1 MKAAGAGF
9 PYTGGMPRQPTVLVV
24 DDDPSIRQTMEAIV
38 RSAGMK
44 PLTAPSGEEGL
55 AALRRNSVD
64 ILLLDV
70 QLPGMGGLDV
80 LRQVRETHPDVGVIM
95 VSVVK
100 EIPIAVE
107 AIKLG
112 ALDYVTKDFSPG
124 ELSAR
129 VSKSLEQLRAARE
142 LAWLREEVAAR
153 GNKPMVVG
161 SSAAIASVVAVAD
174 KVAPKPVTVLITG
187 ESGTGKEVLARY
199 IHQRSDRALGPFV
212 AVNLPAIPSELV
224 ESALF
229 GHEKGSFTGAT
240 RQSYGKF
247 ELANGGTLFL
257 DEIGELKLDLQA
269 KLLRALQER
278 EIERVGAARPIPIDV
293 RVIAATNRQLERLI
307 AQGRF
312 REDLY
317 WRLKVVPI
325 ELPPLRAR
333 REDIRDLAQHYL
345 GRFAAAYGRPPQT
358 LTGGAV
364 AQLEHY
370 GWPGNIRE
378 LENLVERLVVV
389 CDAPVVDETDLPLEI
404 TVGAGLAQ
412 EAERE
417 ATYDSAMAAFEK
429 GYLRKALARS
439 GYNRRRAAE
448 QLGIGYSTL
457 KAKLKHYG
465 VSKVAENEPDDD

>member
-1 MKAAGAGF
+1 
-9 PYTGGMPRQPTVLVV
+9 MPRQPTVLVV
-24 DDDPSIRQTMEAIV
+24 DDDSSIRQTMEAIV
-38 RSAGMK
+38 CSAGMK
-44 PLTAPSGEEGL
+44 PLSAASGEEGL
-55 AALRRNSVD
+55 QILRRSAVD
-64 ILLLDV
+64 IILLDV

-80 LRQVRETHPDVGVIM
+80 LRHVRETHPDVGVIV

-100 EIPIAVE
+100 DIPVAVE

-129 VSKSLEQLRAARE
+129 VSKSLEHLRAARE

-153 GNKPMVVG
+153 GNKPMIVG
-161 SSAAIASVVAVAD
+161 RSPAMAAVVAVAN
-174 KVAPKPVTVLITG
+174 KVAPKPVTILITG
-187 ESGTGKEVLARY
+187 ESGTGKEVLARF
-199 IHQRSDRALGPFV
+199 IHQHSDRAHGPFV
-212 AVNLPAIPSELV
+212 AVNLPAMPSELI
-224 ESALF
+224 ESSLF

-278 EIERVGAARPIPIDV
+278 EIERVGGARPIPIEV
-293 RVIAATNRQLERLI
+293 RVVAATNRQLDKLI
-307 AQGRF
+307 GEGRF

-325 ELPPLRAR
+325 ELPPLRSR
-333 REDIRDLAQHYL
+333 REDIRELAEHFIT
-345 GRFAAAYGRPPQT
+345 RFAAAYGRPPQT
-358 LTGGAV
+358 LTDGAV
-364 AQLEHY
+364 ALLQRY

-389 CDAPVVDETDLPLEI
+389 CDAPVVDETELPLEI
-404 TVGAGLAQ
+404 TVNAGLAR

-417 ATYDSAMAAFEK
+417 STFNAAMSVFEK
-429 GYLRKALARS
+429 GYLRKVLAQM
-439 GYNRRRAAE
+439 GWNRRRAAE
-448 QLGIGYSTL
+448 RLGIGYSTL
-457 KAKLKHYG
+457 KAKLKLHG
-465 VSKVAENEPDDD
+465 IGPAVEDEAEEG

>member
-1 MKAAGAGF
+1 
-9 PYTGGMPRQPTVLVV
+9 MPRQPTVLIV

-38 RSAGMK
+38 CSAGMK
-44 PLTAPSGEEGL
+44 PLCAASGEEGL
-55 AALRRNSVD
+55 QILRRTSVD

-70 QLPGMGGLDV
+70 QLPGIGGLDV
-80 LRQVRETHPDVGVIM
+80 LRHVRETQPDVGVIV
-95 VSVVK
+95 VSVLK
-100 EIPIAVE
+100 DIPIAVE

-129 VSKSLEQLRAARE
+129 VSKSLEQLRAQRE

-161 SSAAIASVVAVAD
+161 RSPALGAVAEVVN

-199 IHQRSDRALGPFV
+199 IHQRSDRAQGPFV
-212 AVNLPAIPSELV
+212 AVNLPAIPGELV
-224 ESALF
+224 ESTLF
-229 GHEKGSFTGAT
+229 GHEKGSFTGAV

-257 DEIGELKLDLQA
+257 DEIGELKLDLQS

-278 EIERVGAARPIPIDV
+278 EIERVGSARPIPIDV
-293 RVIAATNRQLERLI
+293 RVVAATNRQLDKLI

-333 REDIRDLAQHYL
+333 REDVRELAQHFL
-345 GRFAAAYGRPPQT
+345 ARFAAAYGRPQQT
-358 LTGGAV
+358 LTDDAV
-364 AQLEHY
+364 SLLQSY
-370 GWPGNIRE
+370 SWPGNIRE

-389 CDAPVVDETDLPLEI
+389 CDSPVVDEADLPLEI
-404 TVGAGLAQ
+404 AVNAGLAR

-417 ATYDSAMAAFEK
+417 STFNAAMSAFEK
-429 GYLRKALARS
+429 GYLRKMLAQV
-439 GYNRRRAAE
+439 GWNRRRAAE
-448 QLGIGYSTL
+448 QLGMGYSTL
-457 KAKLKHYG
+457 KTKLKLHG
-465 VSKVAENEPDDD
+465 IGRGHENDADDE

>member
-1 MKAAGAGF
+1 
-9 PYTGGMPRQPTVLVV
+9 MPRQPTVLVV
-24 DDDPSIRQTMEAIV
+24 DDDSSIRQTMEAIV
-38 RSAGMK
+38 CSAGMR
-44 PLTAPSGEEGL
+44 PLTAASGEEGL
-55 AALRRNSVD
+55 QILRRSSVD
-64 ILLLDV
+64 IILLDV
-70 QLPGMGGLDV
+70 QLPGMSGLDV
-80 LRQVRETHPDVGVIM
+80 LRHVRETHPDVGVIV

-100 EIPIAVE
+100 DIPVAVE

-129 VSKSLEQLRAARE
+129 VSKSLEHLRAARE

-153 GNKPMVVG
+153 GNRPMVVG
-161 SSAAIASVVAVAD
+161 RSPAMAAVVAVAD
-174 KVAPKPVTVLITG
+174 KVAPKPVTILITG

-199 IHQRSDRALGPFV
+199 IHQRSDHAHGPFV
-212 AVNLPAIPSELV
+212 AVNLPAMPSELV

-278 EIERVGAARPIPIDV
+278 EIERVGGARPIPIDV
-293 RVIAATNRQLERLI
+293 RVVAATNRQLEKLI
-307 AQGRF
+307 VEGRF

-333 REDIRDLAQHYL
+333 REDIRELAQHFIT
-345 GRFAAAYGRPPQT
+345 RFAAAYGRPPQT
-358 LTGGAV
+358 LTDGAV
-364 AQLEHY
+364 ALLQSY

-389 CDAPVVDETDLPLEI
+389 CDAPVVDEAELPLEI
-404 TVGAGLAQ
+404 AVNAGLAK

-417 ATYDSAMAAFEK
+417 STFNAAMSAFEK
-429 GYLRKALARS
+429 GYLRKVLVQM
-439 GYNRRRAAE
+439 GWNRRRAAE
-448 QLGIGYSTL
+448 RLGIGYSTL
-457 KAKLKHYG
+457 KAKLKLHG
-465 VSKVAENEPDDD
+465 IGRAAENEPGEE

>member
-1 MKAAGAGF
+1 
-9 PYTGGMPRQPTVLVV
+9 VLVV

-38 RSAGMK
+38 CSAGMK
-44 PLTAPSGEEGL
+44 PLSAASGEEGL
-55 AALRRNSVD
+55 QILRRSTVD
-64 ILLLDV
+64 IILLDV

-80 LRQVRETHPDVGVIM
+80 LRHVRETHPDVGVIV

-100 EIPIAVE
+100 DIPVAVE

-129 VSKSLEQLRAARE
+129 VSKSLEHLRAARE

-153 GNKPMVVG
+153 GNKPMIVG
-161 SSAAIASVVAVAD
+161 RSPAMAAVVAVAN
-174 KVAPKPVTVLITG
+174 KVAPKPVTILITG
-187 ESGTGKEVLARY
+187 ESGTGKEVLARF
-199 IHQRSDRALGPFV
+199 IHQHSDRAHGPFV
-212 AVNLPAIPSELV
+212 AVNLPAMPSELI
-224 ESALF
+224 ESSLF

-278 EIERVGAARPIPIDV
+278 EIERVGGARPIPIEV
-293 RVIAATNRQLERLI
+293 RVVAATNRQLDKLI
-307 AQGRF
+307 GEGRF

-325 ELPPLRAR
+325 ELPPLRSR
-333 REDIRDLAQHYL
+333 REDIRELAEHFIT
-345 GRFAAAYGRPPQT
+345 RFAAAYGRPPQT
-358 LTGGAV
+358 LTDGAV
-364 AQLEHY
+364 ALLQRY

-389 CDAPVVDETDLPLEI
+389 CDAPVVDETELPLEI
-404 TVGAGLAQ
+404 TVNAGLAR

-417 ATYDSAMAAFEK
+417 STFNAAMSVFEK
-429 GYLRKALARS
+429 GYLRKVLAQM
-439 GYNRRRAAE
+439 GWNRRRAAE
-448 QLGIGYSTL
+448 RLGIGYSTL
-457 KAKLKHYG
+457 KAKLKLHG
-465 VSKVAENEPDDD
+465 IGPAVEDEAEEG

>member
-1 MKAAGAGF
+1 
-9 PYTGGMPRQPTVLVV
+9 MPRLPTVLVV

-38 RSAGMK
+38 CSAGMK
-44 PLTAPSGEEGL
+44 PLSAASGEEAL
-55 AALRRNSVD
+55 QVLRRSPVD
-64 ILLLDV
+64 IALLDV

-80 LRQVRETHPDVGVIM
+80 LRHVRESRPDVGVIV
-95 VSVVK
+95 VSVLK
-100 EIPIAVE
+100 DIRIAVE

-129 VSKSLEQLRAARE
+129 VSKSLEQLRAQRE

-153 GNKPMVVG
+153 GNKPMVG
-161 SSAAIASVVAVAD
+161 SSPALRAVMAVAD
-174 KVAPKPVTVLITG
+174 KVAPKPVTILITG

-199 IHQRSDRALGPFV
+199 IHHHSDRAQGPFV
-212 AVNLPAIPSELV
+212 AVNLPAVPSELV
-224 ESALF
+224 ESTLF
-229 GHEKGSFTGAT
+229 GHEKGSFTGAV

-257 DEIGELKLDLQA
+257 DEIGELRLDLQA

-278 EIERVGAARPIPIDV
+278 EIERVGGARPIPVDV
-293 RVIAATNRQLERLI
+293 RVVAATNRQLDKLV
-307 AQGRF
+307 AAGRF

-333 REDIRDLAQHYL
+333 REDVRQLAQHFL
-345 GRFAAAYGRPPQT
+345 NRFAASYGRPPQT
-358 LTGGAV
+358 LTDGAV
-364 AQLEHY
+364 SLLQSY

-389 CDAPVVDETDLPLEI
+389 CDSLLVDESELPLDI
-404 TVGAGLAQ
+404 TLNAGLAR

-417 ATYDSAMAAFEK
+417 STFSTAMSALEK
-429 GYLRKALARS
+429 VYLRKVLAQV
-439 GYNRRRAAE
+439 GWNRRRAAE

-457 KAKLKHYG
+457 KAKLKLHG
-465 VSKVAENEPDDD
+465 IGPAAENETDEE

>member
-1 MKAAGAGF
+1 M
-9 PYTGGMPRQPTVLVV
+9 PTVLVV

-38 RSAGMK
+38 RSSGMN
-44 PLTAPSGEEGL
+44 PLTAPSGED
-55 AALRRNSVD
+55 ALRLLRRATVD
-64 ILLLDV
+64 IILLDV
-70 QLPGMGGLDV
+70 QLPGMSGLDV
-80 LRQVRETHPDVGVIM
+80 LKQVRESHADVGVIM

-112 ALDYVTKDFSPG
+112 ALDYVTKDFSPT

-153 GNKPMVVG
+153 GNKPMVSG
-161 SSAAIASVVAVAD
+161 RSGAMSSVVAVAE
-174 KVAPKPVTVLITG
+174 KVASKPVTVLITG

-199 IHQRSDRALGPFV
+199 IHQRSDRAHGPFV
-212 AVNLPAIPSELV
+212 AVNLPAIPGELV

-278 EIERVGAARPIPIDV
+278 EVERVGGARPIPIDV
-293 RVIAATNRQLERLI
+293 RVVAATNRQLDKLVGE
-307 AQGRF
+307 GRF

-317 WRLKVVPI
+317 WRLKVVPV

-333 REDIRDLAQHYL
+333 REDIRDLAHHFL
-345 GRFAAAYGRPPQT
+345 ARFAAAYGRPPQT
-358 LTGGAV
+358 LTDGAIAV
-364 AQLEHY
+364 LENY
-370 GWPGNIRE
+370 NWPGNIRE

-389 CDAPVVDETDLPLEI
+389 CDATVVDDSDLPLEI
-404 TVGAGLAQ
+404 AVNAGLAK
-412 EAERE
+412 EAARE
-417 ATYDSAMAAFEK
+417 SSYDDAMSAFEK
-429 GYLRKALARS
+429 GYLRKVLVQM
-439 GYNRRRAAE
+439 GWNRRRASE

-457 KAKLKHYG
+457 KAKLKLHG
-465 VSKVAENEPDDD
+465 IARATGAGTEAPEDE